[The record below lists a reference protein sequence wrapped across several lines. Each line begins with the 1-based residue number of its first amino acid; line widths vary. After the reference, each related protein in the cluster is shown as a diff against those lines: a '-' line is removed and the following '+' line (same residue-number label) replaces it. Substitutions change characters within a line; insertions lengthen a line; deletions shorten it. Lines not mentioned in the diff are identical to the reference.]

1 MKPFG
6 HSRAPKKL
14 KKRPHFDHF
23 PRPWE
28 IDPYMLYP
36 AKYDLNVINIL
47 KCVGSTKCANTLIFV
62 PPRHMGGGI
71 DLINTLYQS
80 VLPMSTWA
88 VFNQINFIV
97 CQTSPYK
104 HIFFLILSK
113 LVQIP
118 RQKLHYVIIGFMQQI

>member
-1 MKPFG
+1 MP
-6 HSRAPKKL
+6 L
-14 KKRPHFDHF
+14 CDHF
-23 PRPWE
+23 PRPVE

-47 KCVGSTKCANTLIFV
+47 KCGPYLSARQNAQIFWSLFLQDIWEVELI
-62 PPRHMGGGI
+62 
-71 DLINTLYQS
+71 LINTLYQS

-88 VFNQINFIV
+88 GFNQINFIV